1 MAYETHEAC
10 QKPRLRELLTG
21 VGLKQYEVAAM
32 AEVSPTIIS
41 NACRG
46 LAVPS
51 PPTCAAIAQAL
62 SEASDED
69 TFTAQA
75 VTVAA
80 LRSVADKDRG
90 IVDQELLLGDAAF
103 LASAVG
109 ALWSVGNTVAVSPEF
124 RVRVRELIEELI
136 AAVEIEV
143 ES

>member
-1 MAYETHEAC
+1 MAYETHTETK
-10 QKPRLRELLTG
+10 QGLRELLTK

-32 AEVSPTIIS
+32 AEVSPMVIS

-46 LAVPS
+46 FAVPT
-51 PPTCAAIAQAL
+51 PCACAAIAQAL
-62 SEASDED
+62 NEASDDD

-109 ALWSVGNTVAVSPEF
+109 ALWSVENTVAVSPEF
-124 RVRVRELIEELI
+124 RADVHELTERLIE
-136 AAVEIEV
+136 AVESEV
-143 ES
+143 RCG

>member
-1 MAYETHEAC
+1 MTYETHTETK
-10 QKPRLRELLTG
+10 QGLRELLTE

-32 AEVSPTIIS
+32 AAVSPMVIS

-51 PPTCAAIAQAL
+51 PLACAAIAQAL
-62 SEASDED
+62 NEASDES

-90 IVDQELLLGDAAF
+90 IVDQALLGDAAF

-109 ALWSVGNTVAVSPEF
+109 ALWSVENTVAVSPEF
-124 RVRVRELIEELI
+124 RADVRDLTERLI
-136 AAVEIEV
+136 AAVEGEV
-143 ES
+143 RCG